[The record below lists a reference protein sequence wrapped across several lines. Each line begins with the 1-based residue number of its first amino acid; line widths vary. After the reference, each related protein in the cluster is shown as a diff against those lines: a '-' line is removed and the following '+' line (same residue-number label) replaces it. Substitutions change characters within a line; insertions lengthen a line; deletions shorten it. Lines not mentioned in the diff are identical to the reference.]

1 MARRQSFTPA
11 HVRDVIVQ
19 VGHCISS
26 GSKKYAHIKV
36 LPSERFTLCIVTLQF
51 PVMARHERNVVI
63 LGKVG
68 TGKKTLGNHIVG
80 KNIFNRSY
88 HESAFATRNAKSYY
102 AEFTTEHVVYR
113 ILTIDT
119 ESLQTSYNDPI
130 SHIKKEFGNIHLIVF
145 VAAHGRY
152 TDESH
157 GSLIRVVQS
166 LNQQAKSICAL
177 VVTGCHGMTDAQR
190 LTVITEF
197 KHDRRS
203 SQVADFMGKEIYAAG
218 FQDTSA
224 LPPEVQDVMQKGI
237 TRDEQ
242 AIRQLVDE
250 CEDRYSTQA
259 LPRGHGTVRFFGFR
273 LCTIL

>member
-1 MARRQSFTPA
+1 MARN
-11 HVRDVIVQ
+11 
-19 VGHCISS
+19 
-26 GSKKYAHIKV
+26 
-36 LPSERFTLCIVTLQF
+36 
-51 PVMARHERNVVI
+51 ERNIVI

-68 TGKKTLGNHIVG
+68 TGKKTLGNRIAG
-80 KNIFNRSY
+80 KDIFNR
-88 HESAFATRNAKSYY
+88 ESAVFATRSAGFYCGQCTRDN
-102 AEFTTEHVVYR
+102 TVYR
-113 ILTIDT
+113 IQTIDT

-130 SHIKKEFGNIHLIVF
+130 PHIRNKFEEINLIIF
-145 VAAHGRY
+145 VIAHGRY

-203 SQVADFMGKEIYAAG
+203 SQVADFMGKGIYAAG

-273 LCTIL
+273 FCTIL